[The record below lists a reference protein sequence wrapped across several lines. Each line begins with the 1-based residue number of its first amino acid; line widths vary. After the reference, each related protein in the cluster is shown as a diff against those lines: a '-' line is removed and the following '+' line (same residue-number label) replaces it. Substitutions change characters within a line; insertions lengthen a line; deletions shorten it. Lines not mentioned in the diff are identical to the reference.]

1 MKLLPFNKELR
12 YQLIEKG
19 YHNIEIKRVIE
30 GEYSWLPDEK
40 SLQILKALYNA
51 NMVPASSVEN
61 INSTTIDAILDN
73 QDIHTFIIV
82 ESSELL

>member
-12 YQLIEKG
+12 YQLMEKG
-19 YHNIEIKRVIE
+19 YRNIEIKRVIE

-51 NMVPASSVEN
+51 DAVSAHSIEN
-61 INSTTIDAILDN
+61 INSLTIDALLDN
-73 QDIHTFIIV
+73 PNIHSFIIV
-82 ESSELL
+82 ESQELF